1 MAGDRTA
8 QSGSLDPKMTYY
20 DLLGLHP
27 SADVI
32 EIRRQYRELSKAYHP
47 DTTEL
52 PLPIATVKFQELN
65 QAYAVLSN
73 PDRREQYDLSI
84 GYSRWT
90 VVQPWQ
96 NLQPPSSFESSNL
109 YLDPTD
115 RPLSG
120 GELFALF
127 TLGLSFVG
135 CLALV
140 LVVGILRGEISLT
153 QIAGL

>member
-1 MAGDRTA
+1 MSGDRA
-8 QSGSLDPKMTYY
+8 ELSSPTYY

-27 SADVI
+27 SADPI

-47 DTTEL
+47 DTTTL
-52 PLPIATVKFQELN
+52 PVAIATVKFQELN
-65 QAYAVLSN
+65 QAYAVLGN
-73 PDRREQYDLSI
+73 PDRREQYDLTI

-90 VVQPWQ
+90 VVRPWQ
-96 NLQPPSSFESSNL
+96 NLQPPTEYESSNL

-127 TLGLSFVG
+127 TLGLTFVG
-135 CLALV
+135 GIGLV
-140 LVVGILRGEISLT
+140 LLVGVLRGEISLA

>member
-1 MAGDRTA
+1 MPGDRA
-8 QSGSLDPKMTYY
+8 ELPSPTYY

-32 EIRRQYRELSKAYHP
+32 DIRRQYRELSKAYHP
-47 DTTEL
+47 DTTTL
-52 PLPIATVKFQELN
+52 PVAIATVKFQELN
-65 QAYAVLSN
+65 QAYAVLSS
-73 PDRREQYDLSI
+73 PDRREQYDLAI

-90 VVQPWQ
+90 VVRPWQ
-96 NLQPPSSFESSNL
+96 NLQPPPEYESSNL

-127 TLGLSFVG
+127 TLGLTFIG
-135 CLALV
+135 GIALV
-140 LVVGILRGEISLT
+140 LLVGVLRGEISLT

>member
-1 MAGDRTA
+1 MASDRPDL
-8 QSGSLDPKMTYY
+8 SGSTYY

-27 SADVI
+27 AADVV

-90 VVQPWQ
+90 VIRPWQ
-96 NLQPPSSFESSNL
+96 NLQPPPTELESSNL

-135 CLALV
+135 CIGLV
-140 LVVGILRGEISLT
+140 LLVGVLRGEISLT
-153 QIAGL
+153 QIASL